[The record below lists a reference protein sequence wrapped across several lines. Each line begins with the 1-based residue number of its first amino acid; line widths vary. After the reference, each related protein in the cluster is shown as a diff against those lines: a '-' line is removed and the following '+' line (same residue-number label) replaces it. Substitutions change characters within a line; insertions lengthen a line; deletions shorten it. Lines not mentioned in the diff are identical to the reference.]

1 MLSCKDNYDIV
12 VTKVAIHCIY
22 WALLGIGYFSFN
34 FHHHLCQ
41 GLFTA
46 GERIPLLGDQVLDI
60 HQLFCRRELAARAV
74 FLSFTPHIQ
83 LSPEPDQCYSQIP
96 PNAFACPHLLL
107 RAGADASWAAVVIL
121 SSLLPLD

>member
-1 MLSCKDNYDIV
+1 MLSYKDYDVV
-12 VTKVAIHCIY
+12 VTTVAIHCIY

-46 GERIPLLGDQVLDI
+46 GEHLPLLGDQILDG
-60 HQLFCRRELAARAV
+60 HQLFCHRELATHAV
-74 FLSFTPHIQ
+74 FLSFTPHVQ
-83 LSPEPDQCYSQIP
+83 QSPDPEQCYSQIP
-96 PNAFACPHLLL
+96 PNASACLHPLLW
-107 RAGADASWAAVVIL
+107 AGADASWAAVIIL